1 MLKNFEDVF
10 ATFIYNSCH
19 KSLLDGTFPEDF
31 KTAKV
36 VPVYKKKKRTD
47 KCQIFKKFM
56 NLPSTMK
63 YMTILTEFSGNSNM
77 DLGKVTVLS
86 PVFFI

>member
-1 MLKNFEDVF
+1 
-10 ATFIYNSCH
+10 
-19 KSLLDGTFPEDF
+19 
-31 KTAKV
+31 
-36 VPVYKKKKRTD
+36 
-47 KCQIFKKFM
+47 M
-56 NLPSTMK
+56 NVPSTMK